1 MTRVGDLL
9 EILQAHGIISAAAG
23 TKVKDC
29 FADLHSWALR
39 KAKEVTKADG
49 QGEAQGVTTEGATQS
64 STRDVSSD

>member
-1 MTRVGDLL
+1 M
-9 EILQAHGIISAAAG
+9 
-23 TKVKDC
+23 KDC

-49 QGEAQGVTTEGATQS
+49 QGGGQGVTTEGATQS